1 MADEQ
6 DVFISG
12 ISGSIASW
20 STEATAS
27 RIAGTLKQ
35 ISTQNASIIQLLNA
49 VKGGGS
55 LSSKELKKVGD
66 ELRQNGAK
74 VTRGQKQEQ
83 AQNTQTQGVL
93 SRHLKGIQSMVM
105 GQDRLSDQIIKNARE
120 ERKEAVQLKQLMQ
133 AGLSKEEAVQTLEG
147 EKQTRG
153 YEKMLAALSAG
164 LGMMAAVQEATKVGF
179 EQRFDFAE
187 ELRTSG
193 LLGGINSVN
202 DGFISVAKTVSDT
215 GFTFGMAAEFTKDF
229 AKTVGVKGVK
239 STLDFVNSMAR
250 GPGGLMEEY
259 AIEFGQV
266 VGMSGDY
273 LDMLRVSGQLRG
285 RSDEELKNGMQDFMT
300 NVVSVANVLK
310 ISMEEAATLLK
321 NSLTDVQKGL
331 LATQPKAIQD
341 AVRLAMS
348 SANVMDNPLTDLL
361 GMRLA
366 AGSEQAFM
374 LTDAYQEAM
383 QTALGMANVGFV
395 NQAGSQFDRRGQS
408 GLDNFLAN
416 EFRPYV
422 DSQVETFAQP
432 GARGLLVSQEGMAA
446 TLGRM
451 VEATQTVEELTQGM
465 AGKNLVE
472 DQAVV
477 QFRDSQLR
485 AVNLAETSMN
495 EVMPGFVRNMELLT
509 ETNRKFAEQAADT
522 ITANGNLIDTVNNV
536 GTSVDRTLS
545 WFGRQ
550 MLKVAEV
557 SGSILS
563 LGNAD
568 NDIITARDFTTNISG
583 ANTINKKE
591 ANDFKI
597 MSNSLV
603 KTLNEKGAD
612 YSKEQLQAQQTEFKN
627 VVDTLLKTT
636 AATGVDKANLNASL
650 LESQAKVMAKLESLL
665 KALGEN

>member
-35 ISTQNASIIQLLNA
+35 ISAQNASIIQLLNA

-93 SRHLKGIQSMVM
+93 SRNLKGIQSMVM
-105 GQDRLSDQIIKNARE
+105 GQDRLSDQIVKNARE

-133 AGLSKEEAVQTLEG
+133 AGLSKEEATATLEG
-147 EKQTRG
+147 EKQERG
-153 YEKMLAALSAG
+153 YEKMLAGLSAG
-164 LGMMAAVQEATKVGF
+164 LGMIAAVQEATKVGF

-341 AVRLAMS
+341 AARLAMS

-583 ANTINKKE
+583 ANTISKDE
-591 ANDFKI
+591 ANDFKT

-603 KTLNEKGAD
+603 RTLNKKGAD
-612 YSKEQLQAQQTEFKN
+612 YSEEQLLAQKAEFKN

-636 AATGVDKANLNASL
+636 AATGDDKANLNSSL
-650 LESQAKVMAKLESLL
+650 LESQAKVMAKLDSLL